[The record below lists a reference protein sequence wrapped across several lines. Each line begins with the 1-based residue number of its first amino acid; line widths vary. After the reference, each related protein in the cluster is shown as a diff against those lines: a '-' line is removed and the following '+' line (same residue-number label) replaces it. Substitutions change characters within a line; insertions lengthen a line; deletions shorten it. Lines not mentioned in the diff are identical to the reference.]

1 MTASVAPSQGPAASE
16 RTHSSPALAS
26 SGRVPG
32 AGQGEGVLSRARA
45 AARPQLTGSVTG
57 AMGLTLT
64 AEGVSA
70 AVGDLVEVSTGP
82 RPLLAEVVAVQKER
96 LTCMPLGDLSGV
108 RAGTRVR
115 ATGMPLQ
122 VPVGEAL
129 LGRVLDGL
137 GRPLDGGPP
146 LGSQVRYVDLTSETP
161 NALTRARVDRQLATG
176 VRALDT
182 LVPVGRGQRLGIFA
196 GSGVGKSTLL
206 SQITRG
212 TDADIRVIGLI
223 GERGR
228 EVREFLEEDLGAEGM
243 ANTVVVVATSDEPPL
258 VRLKAAFVA
267 TRIAE
272 GFRDQGRDVLLM
284 MDSIT
289 RTAMAQ
295 REVGLSAGEPPATR
309 GYPPS
314 VFAMLPKLLEKAG
327 TSTTGS
333 ITGLYTVLVD
343 GDDHNEPIADTAR
356 SILDGHVVL
365 TRKLATAGH
374 FPAIDVLESI
384 SRVATAVVPA
394 PQMTDAREVRRM
406 MAALRDV
413 RELIEIGAYQT
424 GSDPLVDRGR
434 RLVPAIDA
442 FLRQTTEDLTAPAES
457 FARLH
462 AIATTA

>member
-1 MTASVAPSQGPAASE
+1 MT
-16 RTHSSPALAS
+16 SPALL
-26 SGRVPG
+26 
-32 AGQGEGVLSRARA
+32 ERARA
-45 AARPQLTGSVTG
+45 AARPQVTGSVTG

-64 AEGVSA
+64 VDGVVGG
-70 AVGDLVEVSTGP
+70 VGDLVEVNPGTA
-82 RPLLAEVVAVQKER
+82 RPLVAEVVAVARDR
-96 LTCMPLGDLSGV
+96 LTCMPLGDLSGIH
-108 RAGTRVR
+108 AGARVR

-137 GRPLDGGPP
+137 GRPVDGRP
-146 LGSQVRYVDLTSETP
+146 LGPGVSYVDLASDTP
-161 NALTRARVDRQLATG
+161 HALSRTRVEEPLTFG

-182 LVPVGRGQRLGIFA
+182 LVPCGKGQRLGIFA

-206 SQITRG
+206 AQITRG
-212 TDADIRVIGLI
+212 TDADVRVIGLI

-228 EVREFLEEDLGAEGM
+228 EVREFLEENLGAEGL
-243 ANTVVVVATSDEPPL
+243 ARSVVVVATSDEPPL

-272 GFRDQGRDVLLM
+272 AFRDQGRDVLLL

-314 VFAMLPKLLEKAG
+314 VFAMMPKLLEKAG
-327 TSTTGS
+327 TGATGS
-333 ITGLYTVLVD
+333 ITGLYTVLVE

-356 SILDGHVVL
+356 SILDGHIVL

-384 SRVATAVVPA
+384 SRVATAVVSPDRMA
-394 PQMTDAREVRRM
+394 DAREIRKLLG
-406 MAALRDV
+406 ALRDV

-424 GSDPLVDRGR
+424 GSDPLVDRAR
-434 RLVPAIDA
+434 QLEPAMDA
-442 FLRQTTEDLTAPAES
+442 FLRQSMDDATPADQAWAYLHQIVTAA
-457 FARLH
+457 
-462 AIATTA
+462 

>member
-1 MTASVAPSQGPAASE
+1 MSVS
-16 RTHSSPALAS
+16 ALID
-26 SGRVPG
+26 
-32 AGQGEGVLSRARA
+32 RARA
-45 AARPQLTGSVTG
+45 AARPQLTGRVTG

-64 AEGVSA
+64 VDGVVA
-70 AVGDLVEVSTGP
+70 AVGDLVEIDPGN
-82 RPLLAEVVAVQKER
+82 RPLPAEVVAISSDR

-108 RAGTRVR
+108 HAGAPVR

-122 VPVGEAL
+122 VPVGTAL

-137 GRPLDGGPP
+137 GRPVDGGRP
-146 LGSQVRYVDLTSETP
+146 LGSSVDWVDLASETP
-161 NALTRARVDRQLATG
+161 HALSRTRVDRPLTFG

-182 LVPVGRGQRLGIFA
+182 LVPCGKGQRLGIFA

-206 SQITRG
+206 AQITRG
-212 TDADIRVIGLI
+212 TDADVRVIGLI

-228 EVREFLEEDLGAEGM
+228 EVREFLEENLGEEGM
-243 ANTVVVVATSDEPPL
+243 ARTVVVVATSDEPPL

-272 GFRDQGRDVLLM
+272 AFRDQGRDVLLL

-314 VFAMLPKLLEKAG
+314 VFAMMPRLLEKAG
-327 TSTTGS
+327 TGATGS
-333 ITGLYTVLVD
+333 ITGLYTVLVE

-356 SILDGHVVL
+356 SILDGHIVL
-365 TRKLATAGH
+365 TRKLATLGH

-384 SRVATAVVPA
+384 SRVASAVVPPA
-394 PQMTDAREVRRM
+394 QMADAREVRRLM
-406 MAALRDV
+406 GALRDV
-413 RELIEIGAYQT
+413 KELIEIGAYQS
-424 GSDPLVDRGR
+424 GSDPLVDRAR
-434 RLVPAIDA
+434 ALAPAIDS
-442 FLRQTTEDLTAPAES
+442 FLQQPVGDATPPAE
-457 FARLH
+457 AWTWLH
-462 AIATTA
+462 QLVTAG

>member
-1 MTASVAPSQGPAASE
+1 MS
-16 RTHSSPALAS
+16 AL
-26 SGRVPG
+26 P
-32 AGQGEGVLSRARA
+32 LLHRARQ
-45 AARPQLTGSVTG
+45 AARPQVTGSVTG

-64 AEGVSA
+64 VDGVVGG
-70 AVGDLVEVSTGP
+70 VGDLVEVNPGTP
-82 RPLLAEVVAVQKER
+82 RPLMAEVVAVARDR

-108 RAGTRVR
+108 HADARVR

-122 VPVGEAL
+122 VPVGDAL

-137 GRPLDGGPP
+137 GRPVDGRP
-146 LGSQVRYVDLTSETP
+146 LGGVSYVDLASETP
-161 NALTRARVDRQLATG
+161 HALSRTRVEEPLTFG

-182 LVPVGRGQRLGIFA
+182 LVPCGKGQRLGIFA

-206 SQITRG
+206 AQITRG
-212 TDADIRVIGLI
+212 TDADVRVIGLI

-228 EVREFLEEDLGAEGM
+228 EVREFLEENLGPEGL
-243 ANTVVVVATSDEPPL
+243 ARSVVVVATSDEPPL

-272 GFRDQGRDVLLM
+272 AFRDQGRDVLLL

-314 VFAMLPKLLEKAG
+314 VFAMMPKLLEKAG
-327 TSTTGS
+327 TGATGS
-333 ITGLYTVLVD
+333 ITGLYTVLVE

-356 SILDGHVVL
+356 SILDGHIVL
-365 TRKLATAGH
+365 TRRLATAGH

-384 SRVATAVVPA
+384 SRVETAVVPRERIA
-394 PQMTDAREVRRM
+394 EAREIRRM
-406 MAALRDV
+406 LGALRDV
-413 RELIEIGAYQT
+413 RELIEIGAYQS
-424 GSDPLVDRGR
+424 GSDPTVDRAR
-434 RLVPAIDA
+434 QLEPAMDA
-442 FLRQTTEDLTAPAES
+442 FLRQSMDDLTPADEAW
-457 FARLH
+457 ARLH
-462 AIATTA
+462 AIVSAA

>member
-1 MTASVAPSQGPAASE
+1 MSV
-16 RTHSSPALAS
+16 L
-26 SGRVPG
+26 
-32 AGQGEGVLSRARA
+32 GELLPRARVMG
-45 AARPQLTGSVTG
+45 RPEVTGAIAG

-64 AEGVSA
+64 VDGIVAG
-70 AVGDLVEVSTGP
+70 VGDLVEVNPGTP
-82 RPLLAEVVAVQKER
+82 RPLLAEVVAVARER
-96 LTCMPLGDLSGV
+96 LTCMPLGDLAGV
-108 RAGTRVR
+108 HAGARVR

-122 VPVGEAL
+122 VPVGDAL

-137 GRPLDGGPP
+137 GRPVDGGRP
-146 LGSQVRYVDLTSETP
+146 LGAGVSWVDLSSETP
-161 NALTRARVDRQLATG
+161 HALSRTRVQEPLTFG

-182 LVPVGRGQRLGIFA
+182 LVPCGKGQRLGIFA

-212 TDADIRVIGLI
+212 TDADVRVIGLI

-228 EVREFLEEDLGAEGM
+228 EVREFLEENLGPEGM
-243 ANTVVVVATSDEPPL
+243 ARTVVVVATSDEPPL

-272 GFRDQGRDVLLM
+272 AFRDQGRDVLLL

-314 VFAMLPKLLEKAG
+314 VFAMMPKLLEKAG
-327 TSTTGS
+327 TGARGS
-333 ITGLYTVLVD
+333 ITGLYTVLVE

-356 SILDGHVVL
+356 SILDGHIVL
-365 TRKLATAGH
+365 TRKLATTGH

-384 SRVATAVVPA
+384 SRVAGTVVPPA
-394 PQMTDAREVRRM
+394 QMTDARELRRLM
-406 MAALRDV
+406 SALRDV
-413 RELIEIGAYQT
+413 RELIEIGAYQP
-424 GSDPLVDRGR
+424 GSDALVDRAR
-434 RLVPAIDA
+434 ELAPAIDG
-442 FLRQTTEDLTAPAES
+442 FLQQPVSESTPALE
-457 FARLH
+457 AWQWLH
-462 AIATTA
+462 RIVSAA

>member
-1 MTASVAPSQGPAASE
+1 VTLG
-16 RTHSSPALAS
+16 L
-26 SGRVPG
+26 
-32 AGQGEGVLSRARA
+32 LDRARA
-45 AARPQLTGSVTG
+45 AARPLVTGSVVG
-57 AMGLTLT
+57 AMGLTLSV
-64 AEGVSA
+64 EGVVA
-70 AVGDLVEVSTGP
+70 AVGDLVEINPSP
-82 RPLLAEVVAVQKER
+82 RGGLLAEVVAVSRER
-96 LTCMPLGDLSGV
+96 LTCMPLGELSGV
-108 RAGTRVR
+108 HAGARVR

-137 GRPLDGGPP
+137 GRPVDGGPP
-146 LGSQVRYVDLTSETP
+146 LDQSLEWVDLASETP
-161 NALTRARVDRQLATG
+161 HALARTRVEEPLTSG
-176 VRALDT
+176 VRVLDT
-182 LVPVGRGQRLGIFA
+182 MVPLGKGQRLGIFA

-206 SQITRG
+206 AQITRG
-212 TDADIRVIGLI
+212 TDADVRVIGLI

-228 EVREFLEEDLGAEGM
+228 EVREFLEENLGEEGM
-243 ANTVVVVATSDEPPL
+243 ARTVVVVATSDEPPL

-314 VFAMLPKLLEKAG
+314 VFAMMPKLLEKAG
-327 TSTTGS
+327 TASVGS

-384 SRVATAVVPA
+384 SRVATAVVPPA
-394 PQMTDAREVRRM
+394 QMADAREVRRLM
-406 MAALRDV
+406 GALRDV
-413 RELIEIGAYQT
+413 KELIEIGAYQAGT
-424 GSDPLVDRGR
+424 DPLVDRAR
-434 RLVPAIDA
+434 QLAPQIEA
-442 FLRQTTEDLTAPAES
+442 FLQQPTGELTPAGDS
-457 FARLH
+457 WAWLNRIVR
-462 AIATTA
+462 AA

>member
-1 MTASVAPSQGPAASE
+1 VSTA
-16 RTHSSPALAS
+16 ALLA
-26 SGRVPG
+26 
-32 AGQGEGVLSRARA
+32 RARL
-45 AARPQLTGSVTG
+45 AARPQVTGAVVG

-64 AEGVSA
+64 AEGVVA
-70 AVGDLVEVSTGP
+70 AVGDLVEVGDG
-82 RPLLAEVVAVQKER
+82 LLAEVVAVSRDR
-96 LTCMPLGDLSGV
+96 LTCMPLGEISGV
-108 RAGTRVR
+108 HAGAPVR

-137 GRPLDGGPP
+137 GRPVDGLGP
-146 LGSQVRYVDLTSETP
+146 LGGGVDWVDLASETP
-161 NALTRARVDRQLATG
+161 HALSRRRVEEPLPVG

-182 LVPVGRGQRLGIFA
+182 LVPVGKGQRLGIFA

-206 SQITRG
+206 AQITRG
-212 TDADIRVIGLI
+212 TEADVRVIGLI

-228 EVREFLEEDLGAEGM
+228 EVKEFLEENLGPEGM
-243 ANTVVVVATSDEPPL
+243 ARTVVVVATSDEPPL

-272 GFRDQGRDVLLM
+272 GFRDQGRDVLLL

-314 VFAMLPKLLEKAG
+314 VFAMMPRLLEKAG
-327 TSTTGS
+327 PGAVGS
-333 ITGLYTVLVD
+333 ITGLYTVLVE

-374 FPAIDVLESI
+374 FPAVDVLESI
-384 SRVATAVVPA
+384 SRVAGAVTSPA
-394 PQMTDAREVRRM
+394 RMAEAREMRRLM
-406 MAALRDV
+406 GALRDV
-413 RELIEIGAYQT
+413 KELVEIGAYQA
-424 GSDPLVDRGR
+424 GSDPLVDRAR
-434 RLVPAIDA
+434 MLSPAIDA
-442 FLRQTTEDLTAPAES
+442 FLRQALEDTTSPDDAWSMLHRLVTAG
-457 FARLH
+457 
-462 AIATTA
+462 

>member
-1 MTASVAPSQGPAASE
+1 MSTA
-16 RTHSSPALAS
+16 ALLA
-26 SGRVPG
+26 
-32 AGQGEGVLSRARA
+32 RARL
-45 AARPQLTGSVTG
+45 AARPQLTGAVVG

-64 AEGVSA
+64 AEGVVA
-70 AVGDLVEVSTGP
+70 AVGDLVEVGDG
-82 RPLLAEVVAVQKER
+82 LLAEVVAVSRDR
-96 LTCMPLGDLSGV
+96 LTCMPLGEISGV
-108 RAGTRVR
+108 HAGAPVR

-137 GRPLDGGPP
+137 GRPVDGLGP
-146 LGSQVRYVDLTSETP
+146 LGGGVDWVDLASETP
-161 NALTRARVDRQLATG
+161 HALSRRRVEEPLPVG

-182 LVPVGRGQRLGIFA
+182 LVPVGKGQRLGIFA

-206 SQITRG
+206 AQITRG
-212 TDADIRVIGLI
+212 TEADVRVIGLI

-228 EVREFLEEDLGAEGM
+228 EVKEFLEENLGPEGM
-243 ANTVVVVATSDEPPL
+243 ARTVVVVATSDEPPL

-272 GFRDQGRDVLLM
+272 GFRDQGRDVLLL

-314 VFAMLPKLLEKAG
+314 VFAMMPRLLEKAG
-327 TSTTGS
+327 PGAVGS
-333 ITGLYTVLVD
+333 ITGLYTVLVE

-374 FPAIDVLESI
+374 FPAVDVLESI
-384 SRVATAVVPA
+384 SRVAGAVTSPA
-394 PQMTDAREVRRM
+394 RMAEAREMRRLM
-406 MAALRDV
+406 GALRDV
-413 RELIEIGAYQT
+413 KELVEIGAYQA
-424 GSDPLVDRGR
+424 GSDPLVDRAR
-434 RLVPAIDA
+434 MLSPAIDA
-442 FLRQTTEDLTAPAES
+442 FLRQALEDTTSPDDAWSMLHRLVTAG
-457 FARLH
+457 
-462 AIATTA
+462 

>member
-1 MTASVAPSQGPAASE
+1 VTLG
-16 RTHSSPALAS
+16 L
-26 SGRVPG
+26 
-32 AGQGEGVLSRARA
+32 LDRARA
-45 AARPQLTGSVTG
+45 AARPLVTGSVVG
-57 AMGLTLT
+57 AMGLTLSV
-64 AEGVSA
+64 EGVVA
-70 AVGDLVEVSTGP
+70 AVGDLVEIDPSP
-82 RPLLAEVVAVQKER
+82 RGGLLAEVVAVSRER
-96 LTCMPLGDLSGV
+96 LTCMPLGELSGV
-108 RAGTRVR
+108 HAGARVR

-137 GRPLDGGPP
+137 GRPVDGGPP
-146 LGSQVRYVDLTSETP
+146 LDQSLEWVDLASETP
-161 NALTRARVDRQLATG
+161 HALARTRVEEPLTSG
-176 VRALDT
+176 VRVLDT
-182 LVPVGRGQRLGIFA
+182 MVPLGKGQRLGIFA

-206 SQITRG
+206 AQITRG
-212 TDADIRVIGLI
+212 TDADVRVIGLI

-228 EVREFLEEDLGAEGM
+228 EVREFLEENLGADGM
-243 ANTVVVVATSDEPPL
+243 ARTVVVVATSDEPPL

-314 VFAMLPKLLEKAG
+314 VFAMMPKLLEKAG
-327 TSTTGS
+327 TASVGS

-384 SRVATAVVPA
+384 SRVATAVVPPA
-394 PQMTDAREVRRM
+394 QMADAREVRRLM
-406 MAALRDV
+406 GALRDV
-413 RELIEIGAYQT
+413 KELIEIGAYQAGT
-424 GSDPLVDRGR
+424 DPLVDRAR
-434 RLVPAIDA
+434 QLAPAI
-442 FLRQTTEDLTAPAES
+442 ES
-457 FARLH
+457 FLQQPTGELTPAGESWAWLNRIVRS
-462 AIATTA
+462 A

>member
-1 MTASVAPSQGPAASE
+1 MG
-16 RTHSSPALAS
+16 L
-26 SGRVPG
+26 
-32 AGQGEGVLSRARA
+32 LDRARA
-45 AARPQLTGSVTG
+45 AARPQLTGQVVG
-57 AMGLTLT
+57 AMGLTLSV
-64 AEGVSA
+64 EGVVA
-70 AVGDLVEVSTGP
+70 AVGDLVEVNPGA
-82 RPLLAEVVAVQKER
+82 RGLLAEVVAVSRDR
-96 LTCMPLGDLSGV
+96 LTCMPLGELSGV
-108 RAGTRVR
+108 HSGAPVR

-137 GRPLDGGPP
+137 GRPVDGGPP
-146 LGSQVRYVDLTSETP
+146 LDAGLEFVDLASETP
-161 NALTRARVDRQLATG
+161 HVLSRSRVAEPLTFG

-182 LVPVGRGQRLGIFA
+182 LVPCGKGQRLGIFA

-212 TDADIRVIGLI
+212 TDADVRVIGLI

-228 EVREFLEEDLGAEGM
+228 EVKEFLEENLGPEGM
-243 ANTVVVVATSDEPPL
+243 ARTVVVVATSDEPPL

-272 GFRDQGRDVLLM
+272 GFRDQGRDVLLL

-314 VFAMLPKLLEKAG
+314 VFAMMPRLLEKAG

-333 ITGLYTVLVD
+333 ITGLYTVLVE

-356 SILDGHVVL
+356 SILDGHIVL
-365 TRKLATAGH
+365 TRKLATVGH

-384 SRVATAVVPA
+384 SRVAGAVVPPA
-394 PQMTDAREVRRM
+394 QMTDAREVRRLM
-406 MAALRDV
+406 GALRDV
-413 RELIEIGAYQT
+413 KELIEIGAYQA
-424 GSDPLVDRGR
+424 GADPLVDRAR
-434 RLVPAIDA
+434 ALAPAIEA
-442 FLRQTTEDLTAPAES
+442 FLQQPTGELTPAAEAWS
-457 FARLH
+457 WLNR
-462 AIATTA
+462 IVRS

>member
-1 MTASVAPSQGPAASE
+1 VTLG
-16 RTHSSPALAS
+16 L
-26 SGRVPG
+26 
-32 AGQGEGVLSRARA
+32 LDRARA
-45 AARPQLTGSVTG
+45 AARPLVTGSVVG
-57 AMGLTLT
+57 AMGLTLSV
-64 AEGVSA
+64 EGVVA
-70 AVGDLVEVSTGP
+70 AVGDLVEINPSP
-82 RPLLAEVVAVQKER
+82 RGGLLAEVVAVSRER
-96 LTCMPLGDLSGV
+96 LTCMPLGELSGV
-108 RAGTRVR
+108 HAGARVR

-137 GRPLDGGPP
+137 GRPVDGGPP
-146 LGSQVRYVDLTSETP
+146 LDQSLEWVDLASETP
-161 NALTRARVDRQLATG
+161 HALARTRVEEPLTSG
-176 VRALDT
+176 VRVLDT
-182 LVPVGRGQRLGIFA
+182 MVPLGKGQRLGIFA

-206 SQITRG
+206 AQITRG
-212 TDADIRVIGLI
+212 TDADVRVIGLI

-228 EVREFLEEDLGAEGM
+228 EVREFLEENLGADGM
-243 ANTVVVVATSDEPPL
+243 ARTVVVVATSDEPPL

-314 VFAMLPKLLEKAG
+314 VFAMMPKLLEKAG
-327 TSTTGS
+327 TASVGS

-384 SRVATAVVPA
+384 SRVATAVVPPA
-394 PQMTDAREVRRM
+394 QMADAREVRRLM
-406 MAALRDV
+406 GALRDV
-413 RELIEIGAYQT
+413 KELIEIGAYQAGT
-424 GSDPLVDRGR
+424 DPLVDRAR
-434 RLVPAIDA
+434 QLAPAI
-442 FLRQTTEDLTAPAES
+442 ES
-457 FARLH
+457 FLQQPTGELTPAGESWAWLNR
-462 AIATTA
+462 IVRS

>member
-1 MTASVAPSQGPAASE
+1 MSVAAALE
-16 RTHSSPALAS
+16 
-26 SGRVPG
+26 
-32 AGQGEGVLSRARA
+32 RARA
-45 AARPQLTGSVTG
+45 AARPQVTGSVVG

-64 AEGVSA
+64 ATGVTA
-70 AVGDLVEVSTGP
+70 AVGDLVEVVVDADAAE
-82 RPLLAEVVAVQKER
+82 RRLLAEVVAVSADR
-96 LTCMPLGDLSGV
+96 LVCMPLGDLSGV
-108 RAGTRVR
+108 HAGARVR
-115 ATGMPLQ
+115 PTGMPLQ

-137 GRPLDGGPP
+137 GRPVDGGPP
-146 LGSQVRYVDLTSETP
+146 LGSGVSYVDLASETP
-161 NALTRARVDRQLATG
+161 HALSRTRVDQPLTFG

-182 LVPVGRGQRLGIFA
+182 LVPCGKGQRLGIFA

-212 TDADIRVIGLI
+212 TDADVRVIGLI

-228 EVREFLEEDLGAEGM
+228 EVREFLEENLGPEGM
-243 ANTVVVVATSDEPPL
+243 ARTVVVVATSDEPPL

-272 GFRDQGRDVLLM
+272 AFRDQGRDVLLL

-314 VFAMLPKLLEKAG
+314 VFAMMPRLLEKAG
-327 TSTTGS
+327 TGATGS
-333 ITGLYTVLVD
+333 ITGLYTVLVE

-356 SILDGHVVL
+356 SILDGHIVL
-365 TRKLATAGH
+365 TRKLATTGH

-384 SRVATAVVPA
+384 SRVAGAVVPPERMA
-394 PQMTDAREVRRM
+394 DAREVRRLM
-406 MAALRDV
+406 GALRDV
-413 RELIEIGAYQT
+413 RELIEIGAYQSGT
-424 GSDPLVDRGR
+424 DPLVDRAR
-434 RLVPAIDA
+434 QLAPAIES
-442 FLRQTTEDLTAPAES
+442 FLQQPLGESTPPAES
-457 FARLH
+457 WAWLQR
-462 AIATTA
+462 IVSGT